1 MQLCARRVIDFG
13 ANHHAVVLGC
23 ELGDA
28 GVERLV
34 VGLGVTDEYWEYIL
48 GSGGRFLCHELLSF
62 HKMLLVVHGD
72 RADGNAVLLFVE
84 LS

>member
-1 MQLCARRVIDFG
+1 MQLCGRRVIDFG
-13 ANHHAVVLGC
+13 ADHHAVVLGR

-34 VGLGVTDEYWEYIL
+34 VGLGVTDEYWEYVL
-48 GSGGRFLCHELLSF
+48 GSGGRFLGHELLSSQ
-62 HKMLLVVHGD
+62 KMLLVVHGD